1 MICTGIFFVLSFEA
15 TPSEFGLQNFLP
27 YQIKGFVDFI
37 SNFNPKNL
45 LTPRIQIQTESLTLN
60 ALPQK
65 QNISFQTLKLRPF
78 QRGFFEYFFK
88 NFFRYFFPIFV
99 GKFF

>member
-37 SNFNPKNL
+37 SNFNSPNSINPLNL
-45 LTPRIQIQTESLTLN
+45 NSDGIAYTKCLTPKTKYFVSNPQISSVS
-60 ALPQK
+60 K
-65 QNISFQTLKLRPF
+65 
-78 QRGFFEYFFK
+78 G
-88 NFFRYFFPIFV
+88 IF
-99 GKFF
+99 

>member
-1 MICTGIFFVLSFEA
+1 MIWTGLFCVLSFEA
-15 TPSEFGLQNFLP
+15 TPYEFGLQNVVP
-27 YQIKGFVDFI
+27 YQINRFVGFI

-45 LTPRIQIQTESLTLN
+45 LISEVQIQTESLTLN

-65 QNISFQTLKLRPF
+65 QNISFQTLKLCPF